1 MNRITLAELQPFLN
15 DHEDWCVSLF
25 MPTHRLGRETE
36 QDPIRFKNLLQ
47 EAEARLLEKGM
58 RTPDVQAML
67 QPAHDLLLDP
77 AFWWHM
83 SDGLAVFFT
92 QAELHTYRLPLPFEE
107 LLVITNRFHIKPLLP
122 FFTNDGHFYILA
134 LSQNE
139 VRLLE
144 GTRHTVDEID
154 LESIPTSLRQTLRYE
169 QYEKQLQVRG
179 GGTVGRGVQAGM
191 FHGHDPSDEDKN
203 RLLRWF
209 NKLDGELRQFL
220 TGEGSPLVLAGVDY
234 LLPIYHAANT
244 YPHLLEEGIPGN
256 PEELT
261 PATLHQRAWSLVE
274 PGFRQAQEAARA
286 QYQQLSANGRTTN
299 ELKEALLAAQA
310 GRVESIFV
318 PLGVQ
323 IWGRYD
329 PQSQTLHVHPEAAPG
344 DEDLLDQLAILTL
357 QMGGEVFAVTQ
368 EEMPGGMSVAVIYR
382 Y

>member
-1 MNRITLAELQPFLN
+1 MDRITQTELQTILN

-36 QDPIRFKNLLQ
+36 QDPIRYRNLLQ
-47 EAEARLLEKGM
+47 EAEARLLDKGL
-58 RTPDVQAML
+58 RTPDVRAML
-67 QPAHDLLLDP
+67 QPARDLLIDP
-77 AFWWHM
+77 AFWRRM
-83 SDGLAVFFT
+83 SDGLAVYIT
-92 QAELHTYRLPLPFEE
+92 REELYTYRLPLPFEE
-107 LLVITNRFHIKPLLP
+107 LLVITHRFHIKPLLP
-122 FFTNDGHFYILA
+122 FLANDGHFYILA

-144 GTRHTVDEID
+144 GTHHTVDEID
-154 LESIPTSLRQTLRYE
+154 LESIPGSLRQALQYE

-179 GGTVGRGVQAGM
+179 GGTVGGGGQAGM

-234 LLPIYHAANT
+234 LLPIFHAANT

-256 PEELT
+256 PEELI

-274 PGFRQAQEAARA
+274 PIFRQAQEAARA
-286 QYQQLSANGRTTN
+286 RYEARSSQGLTTN

-310 GRVESIFV
+310 GRVESVFV

-323 IWGRYD
+323 IWGRFH
-329 PQSQTLHVHPEAAPG
+329 PETQVLHVHPEPAPG
-344 DEDLLDQLAILTL
+344 DEDLLDQLAIQTL
-357 QMGGEVFAVTQ
+357 QNGGVVYAVPKDEVPNQANLAAIF
-368 EEMPGGMSVAVIYR
+368 R